1 MIFFCICFKL
11 RQFFLFWFLFVFFL
25 FVLNLFSGGL
35 ETYIDPA
42 GNTGNAGLDHL

>member
-1 MIFFCICFKL
+1 MIFFCFAFVL
-11 RQFFLFWFLFVFFL
+11 NYVNFFLFFF
-25 FVLNLFSGGL
+25 FVLVCFFVVFSGGL